1 MYGLSIMKPDGSVW
15 ISPGFTPQCLIN
27 KGTIPATEKSF
38 FKTSIPSGK
47 SCFFF
52 IRTEKKADV
61 MYTHEQ
67 IDGYHALRLHV
78 IVRGTNPGVTT
89 VYAFANMVTPPSEY
103 GIAMYNPDGEMIY
116 HGEMM
121 LLDANVIPVDIR
133 FEKYLEY
140 PCAIIPDIGGY
151 E

>member
-1 MYGLSIMKPDGSVW
+1 MYGLSITKPDGSLW

-27 KGTIPATEKSF
+27 KGTIPATEKAF

-67 IDGYHALRLHV
+67 IDGYHALRLHQ

-89 VYAFANMVTPPSEY
+89 VDPVNAKTGKIVLGAGCTTTQ
-103 GIAMYNPDGEMIY
+103 DGEWY
-116 HGEMM
+116 
-121 LLDANVIPVDIR
+121 VVS
-133 FEKYLEY
+133 K
-140 PCAIIPDIGGY
+140 
-151 E
+151 

>member
-1 MYGLSIMKPDGSVW
+1 MYGLSITKPDGSLW

-27 KGTIPATEKSF
+27 KGTIPATEKAF

-67 IDGYHALRLHV
+67 IDGYHALRLHQ

-89 VYAFANMVTPPSEY
+89 V
-103 GIAMYNPDGEMIY
+103 
-116 HGEMM
+116 M
-121 LLDANVIPVDIR
+121 LLRIWLLNLLSMVSPCIIR
-133 FEKYLEY
+133 WVR
-140 PCAIIPDIGGY
+140 
-151 E
+151 